1 MEPGSDSKQHK
12 ISPAKDILKLKFN
25 LEVYNGLSEENMAY
39 HVPLFMNKVQRLE
52 ASLAYSNAYN
62 DTFYL
67 MGQTGTGKTTIV
79 DYLFAKSEKLKKKYV
94 FIELDFTDERYST
107 DYFDD
112 NFNSI
117 ELFLVIFARIFEVA
131 QTHLDPKQVEALTKK
146 LKGIEDKQSIQH
158 QDIAL
163 NKWSFADFLAEGL
176 MKLGL
181 GWNVDMSRRETTR
194 RLYQNSVQEVMEILN
209 ELIATTAQQVPDG
222 KTLLLFLDGLE
233 KLRSTSV
240 INKIFNQE
248 NAAKFRQIQC
258 RKLIVKPVDGP
269 AQVANMAID
278 ANKEFLISTKV
289 FHNPLDSSVE
299 DKVQDEHIATEYQLF
314 KAIVTN
320 RIAPDAPELIEDD
333 ALRLAIEKSGG
344 ILSDYL
350 AILISAV
357 IFADV
362 AGSNIIRTEHVEGA
376 CRELEGNKS
385 VQFIMD
391 AKAIKLLYHV
401 LEQHTCPNDADL
413 SGDVFLRQLLINNL
427 IIGKNGVH
435 CFYVHPLI
443 QKTVAVYGKP
453 RSE

>member
-1 MEPGSDSKQHK
+1 MEPGQDSKQHR
-12 ISPAKDILKLKFN
+12 IVPARDILELKFN
-25 LEVYNGLSEENMAY
+25 LEVYNGLSEENLAY
-39 HVPLFMNKVQRLE
+39 RVPLFTDKVQRLE
-52 ASLAYSNAYN
+52 AALAYSTTYN

-79 DYLFAKSEKLKKKYV
+79 DYLFAKSQELKKKYV
-94 FIELDFTDERYST
+94 FIELDFVDERYST
-107 DYFDD
+107 DYFDN

-117 ELFLVIFARIFEVA
+117 ELFLIIFARVFEVA
-131 QTHLDPKQVEALTKK
+131 QTYLKPKELEKLTKQ
-146 LKGIEDKQSIQH
+146 LKAIEDKQSIQY
-158 QDIAL
+158 QDIAF

-181 GWNVDMSRRETTR
+181 GWNVDMARRETTR

-209 ELIATTAQQVPDG
+209 ELIAKTAQQIPDD
-222 KTLLLFLDGLE
+222 KTVLLFLDGLE
-233 KLRSTSV
+233 KLRSTNV

-258 RKLIVKPVDGP
+258 RKLIVKPVDSP
-269 AQVANMAID
+269 AQAANMAID
-278 ANKEFLISTKV
+278 ANREFLISTKV
-289 FHNPLDSSVE
+289 FHNPLDRSME
-299 DKVQDEHIATEYQLF
+299 ETVQAKHIETEYQLF

-320 RIAPDAPELIEDD
+320 RIASDAPELIEDD

-350 AILISAV
+350 AILISGV
-357 IFADV
+357 IFAKV
-362 AGSNIIRTEHVEGA
+362 AGSNLIRTEHVEGA
-376 CRELEGNKS
+376 CSELEGNKS
-385 VQFIMD
+385 LQFITD
-391 AKAIKLLYHV
+391 AKAIKLLYYV
-401 LEQHTCPNDADL
+401 FEQHNCPNDADL

-453 RSE
+453 RPE